1 MNILTLRAPAI
12 LAAAALL
19 LAGCASLTVPDTTPL
34 SPAQLSPPGSEAIS
48 TGGYRL
54 TSMAAAQD
62 SPDLM
67 VLVALSGGGKRSSA
81 YSYGVL
87 KGMRDILVPTAAGP
101 RPLLDQ
107 VDGISGIS
115 GGSFTAAYYG
125 LHREATFGRFE
136 EDFLYRDTNA
146 NVWGIYLLPWNW
158 GWVIN
163 PMVGT
168 NDYMAEVYDRTLF
181 KGAHFDALAQR
192 GRPLIVIGATE
203 MSTGTEFVF
212 SQEMFDLICSDL
224 EKMPVARA
232 VAASAAFPGL
242 FSPVTLTNRAVEC
255 GGRKP
260 GWLRHITKEQRRDPL
275 SRLGAQA
282 AVTERYLDPDDMRY
296 VHLTDGGVSDNLGMR
311 MMGGMMQNL
320 AQSPDEL
327 VARGLDRVR
336 RILVISVD
344 GQAAQDVAVA
354 RQRLVGGLF
363 QIFGLVSGAQIGRI
377 GFETMITVNQQLQE
391 ITRAVRVARCGR
403 GPVIDGTP
411 CGDVEGS
418 LIRISLADVP
428 DDAKRQQ
435 LQAIPTTLTLTRQQV
450 DMLIEAGRTG
460 VTTSPELRQFLD
472 AYPPR
477 ARPSA
482 SAGGARVAAGSS
494 RRLP

>member
-1 MNILTLRAPAI
+1 MNIMTLRTPAV
-12 LAAAALL
+12 LAAVALF
-19 LAGCASLTVPDTTPL
+19 LAGCASLTVPDTRPL
-34 SPAQLSPPGSEAIS
+34 SPGRLSPPGSESIS

-62 SPDLM
+62 SPDLF
-67 VLVALSGGGKRSSA
+67 VLIALSGGGKRSSA
-81 YSYGVL
+81 FSYGVL

-125 LHREATFGRFE
+125 LHRAATFGHFE
-136 EDFLYRDTNA
+136 EDFLYRNTNA

-168 NDYMAEVYDRTLF
+168 NDYMAEVYDRTMF
-181 KGAHFDALAQR
+181 QGAHFDALAQR

-203 MSTGTEFVF
+203 LSTGTEFIF

-224 EKMPVARA
+224 EQMPIARA

-242 FSPVTLTNRAVEC
+242 FSPVTLTNHAAEC

-260 GWLRHITKEQRRDPL
+260 GWLRHITKDQRRDPL

-282 AVTERYLDPDDMRY
+282 TVTERYLDPDDMRY

-320 AQSPDEL
+320 AQSPGEL
-327 VARGLDRVR
+327 VSRGLDRLR

-344 GQAAQDVAVA
+344 GQGAQDVSVA
-354 RQRLVGGLF
+354 RQRVVGGLL
-363 QIFGLVSGAQIGRI
+363 QVFGLVSGAQIGRI
-377 GFETMITVNQQLQE
+377 GFETMITVNQQLQDV
-391 ITRAVRVARCGR
+391 TQAVRAARCGR
-403 GPVIDGTP
+403 APVIDGAP
-411 CGDVEGS
+411 CGDVESG
-418 LIRISLADVP
+418 LIRISLAELP
-428 DDAKRQQ
+428 DDATREQ

-450 DMLIEAGRTG
+450 DTLIGAGQTA
-460 VTTSPELRQFLD
+460 VTTSPELRQFLRD
-472 AYPPR
+472 YPPR
-477 ARPSA
+477 ARLSPSA
-482 SAGGARVAAGSS
+482 RVVRGDGDG
-494 RRLP
+494 

>member
-1 MNILTLRAPAI
+1 MNIMMLRAPAT
-12 LAAAALL
+12 LAVALL
-19 LAGCASLTVPDTTPL
+19 LAACASLTVPDTKPL
-34 SPAQLSPPGSEAIS
+34 SPAQLNPPGSEAIS
-48 TGGYRL
+48 SGGYRL
-54 TSMAAAQD
+54 TSMEAARD

-67 VLVALSGGGKRSSA
+67 VLIALSGGGKRSSA

-87 KGMRDILVPTAAGP
+87 KGMRDVMVPTAAGP

-125 LHREATFGRFE
+125 LHREATFGHFE

-158 GWVIN
+158 GWLIN

-181 KGAHFDALAQR
+181 HGVHFDALAQR
-192 GRPLIVIGATE
+192 GRPIIAIGATE

-224 EKMPVARA
+224 EKMPIARA

-242 FSPVTLTNRAVEC
+242 FSPVTLTNRAAEC

-260 GWLRHITKEQRRDPL
+260 GWLRHITKDQRRDPL

-282 AVTERYLDPDDMRY
+282 AVVERYLDPEDMRY

-311 MMGGMMQNL
+311 MMGGLMQNL
-320 AQSPDEL
+320 AQTPDEL

-344 GQAAQDVAVA
+344 GQAARDISVA
-354 RQRLVGGLF
+354 RQRVVGGLF

-377 GFETMITVNQQLQE
+377 GFETMITVNQQLQDV
-391 ITRAVRVARCGR
+391 TRAIRIARCRR
-403 GPVIDGTP
+403 GPVIDGAP

-418 LIRISLADVP
+418 LISISLADVP
-428 DDAKRQQ
+428 DEARREQ
-435 LQAIPTTLTLTRQQV
+435 LQTIPTTLTLSRQQV

-477 ARPSA
+477 ARVSS
-482 SAGGARVAAGSS
+482 SAGGPGMTREWS

>member
-1 MNILTLRAPAI
+1 MNSITLRAPAV

-34 SPAQLSPPGSEAIS
+34 SPAQLSRPGSEAIS

-67 VLVALSGGGKRSSA
+67 VLIALSGGGKRSSA

-87 KGMRDILVPTAAGP
+87 KGMRDIPVPTAAGP

-136 EDFLYRDTNA
+136 EDFLYRNTNA

-168 NDYMAEVYDRTLF
+168 NDYMAEVYDRTMF
-181 KGAHFDALAQR
+181 QGAHFDALAQR
-192 GRPLIVIGATE
+192 GRPIIVIGATE

-242 FSPVTLTNRAVEC
+242 FSPVTLTNRAAEC

-260 GWLRHITKEQRRDPL
+260 GWLRHITKDQRRDPL

-363 QIFGLVSGAQIGRI
+363 QVFGLVSGAQIGRI

-391 ITRAVRVARCGR
+391 VTRAVRVARCRR
-403 GPVIDGTP
+403 GPVIDGAP

-450 DMLIEAGRTG
+450 DMLIEAGQTG
-460 VTTSPELRQFLD
+460 VTTSPELRQFLQD
-472 AYPPR
+472 YPPR
-477 ARPSA
+477 AGRSPS
-482 SAGGARVAAGSS
+482 ARVAKGDGAG
-494 RRLP
+494 

>member
-1 MNILTLRAPAI
+1 MNIMARGAPAI
-12 LAAAALL
+12 LASAALL
-19 LAGCASLTVPDTTPL
+19 LAGCAALTVPDTRPL

-54 TSMAAAQD
+54 TSMAAAPD
-62 SPDLM
+62 SPDLL

-87 KGMRDILVPTAAGP
+87 KGMRDVLVPTAAGP

-125 LHREATFGRFE
+125 LHRAAAFGHFE
-136 EDFLYRDTNA
+136 EDFLYRNTNA

-158 GWVIN
+158 GWVLN

-168 NDYMAEVYDRTLF
+168 NDYMAEVYDRTMF
-181 KGAHFDALAQR
+181 QGAHFDALAQR
-192 GRPLIVIGATE
+192 GRPLIIIGATE
-203 MSTGTEFVF
+203 MSTGTEFIF

-224 EKMPVARA
+224 EKMPIARA

-242 FSPVTLTNRAVEC
+242 FSPVTLTNHAAEC
-255 GGRKP
+255 GERKP
-260 GWLRHITKEQRRDPL
+260 GWLRHITKDERRDPL

-282 AVTERYLDPDDMRY
+282 AVVERYLDPDDMRY

-311 MMGGMMQNL
+311 AMGGMMQNL

-327 VARGLDRVR
+327 VSRGLDRVR

-344 GQAAQDVAVA
+344 GQGAQDVSVA
-354 RQRLVGGLF
+354 RQRVVGGLL
-363 QIFGLVSGAQIGRI
+363 QVFGLVSGAQIGRI
-377 GFETMITVNQQLQE
+377 GFETMITVNRQLQDV
-391 ITRAVRVARCGR
+391 TRAVRVARCRR
-403 GPVIDGTP
+403 GPVVDGTP
-411 CGDVEGS
+411 CGDVESS
-418 LIRISLADVP
+418 LIRMSLADVP
-428 DDAKRQQ
+428 DDAKREQ

-450 DMLIEAGRTG
+450 DMLIEAGRTA
-460 VTTSPELRQFLD
+460 VTTSPELRQFLQD
-472 AYPPR
+472 YPPR
-477 ARPSA
+477 ARLSPSA
-482 SAGGARVAAGSS
+482 GVARGNGAG
-494 RRLP
+494 